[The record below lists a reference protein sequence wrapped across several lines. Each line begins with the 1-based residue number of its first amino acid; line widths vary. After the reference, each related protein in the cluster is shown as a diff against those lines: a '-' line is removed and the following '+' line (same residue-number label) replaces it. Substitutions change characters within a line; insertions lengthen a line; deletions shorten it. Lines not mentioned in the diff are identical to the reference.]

1 MDSFAPFY
9 FLVFISGG
17 LASLLPERHHISSS
31 ICEKRAGA
39 TCTRKT
45 RNRQLKGQSTVVL
58 LYTGTLDYGGSL
70 FDLSKKTEPR
80 VKRGKETWFGKIAN
94 IFNRD
99 AFGDEVW
106 EELEELLVSADV
118 GVETTSKLLSKV
130 KQRVKTERLS
140 EVSQIR
146 EALKEEMVSL
156 LSIPQRANPI
166 PEQSGESPCIILV
179 VGVNGSGKTTSIAK
193 LAYGFTS
200 QGKRVIL
207 AAADTFRAAAIEQLK
222 HWGGKVGAEVIAH
235 QPGGD
240 PGAVAYD
247 AVQAGYS
254 RHAQAVIIDTAGRL
268 HTKFNLME
276 ELKKI
281 KRVVAKHDASAPHQ
295 VLLVMDA
302 TTGQNGLAQAKH
314 FTEAVNVTG
323 IFLAKLD
330 GTARGGIIF
339 AIYDQLNIPISYI
352 GTGEELEDMA
362 LFDAEVFVNAI
373 FS

>member
-1 MDSFAPFY
+1 
-9 FLVFISGG
+9 
-17 LASLLPERHHISSS
+17 
-31 ICEKRAGA
+31 
-39 TCTRKT
+39 
-45 RNRQLKGQSTVVL
+45 
-58 LYTGTLDYGGSL
+58 L
-70 FDLSKKTEPR
+70 FDLFKKTEPG
-80 VKRGKETWFGKIAN
+80 VKRSKETWFGKIAN
-94 IFNRD
+94 IFKRGS
-99 AFGDEVW
+99 FGDEVW

-130 KQRVKTERLS
+130 KQRVKTDRLS
-140 EVSQIR
+140 EVSQIQ
-146 EALKEEMVSL
+146 EALKQEMISL
-156 LSIPQRANPI
+156 LSVSSSRPLASGHSD
-166 PEQSGESPCIILV
+166 PERSEGEESPQIILV

-193 LAYGFTS
+193 LAYVFTS

-222 HWGGKVGAEVIAH
+222 HWGEKVGAEVIAH
-235 QPGGD
+235 QQGGD

-314 FTEAVNVTG
+314 FTKAVDVTD

-339 AIYDQLNIPISYI
+339 AICDQLNIPISYI
-352 GTGEELEDMA
+352 GTGEKLQDMA
-362 LFDAEVFVNAI
+362 PFDAEVFVNAI

>member
-1 MDSFAPFY
+1 MFN
-9 FLVFISGG
+9 
-17 LASLLPERHHISSS
+17 LL
-31 ICEKRAGA
+31 
-39 TCTRKT
+39 
-45 RNRQLKGQSTVVL
+45 
-58 LYTGTLDYGGSL
+58 
-70 FDLSKKTEPR
+70 KKTELG
-80 VKRGKETWFGKIAN
+80 VKRSKETWFSKIAN
-94 IFNRD
+94 IFNRSS
-99 AFGDEVW
+99 FGDEVW

-130 KQRVKTERLS
+130 KQRVKTERLE

-146 EALKEEMVSL
+146 EALKEEMIRL
-156 LSIPQRANPI
+156 LNVRSSRTLATCHSESFATCHSERSEESNLAQDKLREETPQV
-166 PEQSGESPCIILV
+166 ILV

-193 LAYGFTS
+193 LAYVFTS
-200 QGKRVIL
+200 QGKKVIL

-222 HWGGKVGAEVIAH
+222 HWGGEVGAEVIAH

-247 AVQAGYS
+247 AVKAGYS

-276 ELKKI
+276 ELKKV

-314 FTEAVNVTG
+314 FTEAADVTD

-330 GTARGGIIF
+330 GTARGGIVF
-339 AIYDQLNIPISYI
+339 AICDQLNIPISYI
-352 GTGEELEDMA
+352 GTGEKLQDVA
-362 LFDAEVFVNAI
+362 AFDAEVFVNAI

>member
-1 MDSFAPFY
+1 
-9 FLVFISGG
+9 
-17 LASLLPERHHISSS
+17 
-31 ICEKRAGA
+31 
-39 TCTRKT
+39 
-45 RNRQLKGQSTVVL
+45 VL
-58 LYTGTLDYGGSL
+58 LYTGNLDYGGSL
-70 FDLSKKTEPR
+70 FDLSKKTELG
-80 VKRGKETWFGKIAN
+80 VKKSKETWFGKIAN

-99 AFGDEVW
+99 AFEDEVW

-130 KQRVKTERLS
+130 KQRVKTDGLS

-166 PEQSGESPCIILV
+166 PEQSGEPPHIILV

-281 KRVVAKHDASAPHQ
+281 KRVIAKQDASAPHQ

-314 FTEAVNVTG
+314 FTEAVDVTD

-330 GTARGGIIF
+330 GTARGGIVF
-339 AIYDQLNIPISYI
+339 AICDQLNIPISYI
-352 GTGEELEDMA
+352 GTGEKLQDMA
-362 LFDAEVFVNAI
+362 LFDAEAFVNAI
-373 FS
+373 L

>member
-1 MDSFAPFY
+1 M
-9 FLVFISGG
+9 
-17 LASLLPERHHISSS
+17 
-31 ICEKRAGA
+31 
-39 TCTRKT
+39 
-45 RNRQLKGQSTVVL
+45 
-58 LYTGTLDYGGSL
+58 
-70 FDLSKKTEPR
+70 FDLSKKTELG
-80 VKRGKETWFGKIAN
+80 VKRSKETWFGKITS
-94 IFNRD
+94 IFNRE

-106 EELEELLVSADV
+106 EELEDLLVSADV
-118 GVETTSKLLSKV
+118 GVDTTVKLLREV
-130 KQRVKTERLS
+130 KQRVKTDSLS

-146 EALKEEMVSL
+146 EALKEEMISL
-156 LSIPQRANPI
+156 LSISLSTPSVSSH
-166 PEQSGESPCIILV
+166 SGCREESPQVILV

-193 LAYGFTS
+193 LAYDLTS

-222 HWGGKVGAEVIAH
+222 HWGGKVGAEVVAH

-302 TTGQNGLAQAKH
+302 TTGQNGLAQAKY
-314 FTEAVNVTG
+314 FTEAVDITS

-339 AIYDQLNIPISYI
+339 AICDQLNIPISYI
-352 GTGEELEDMA
+352 GTGEKLQDIA
-362 LFDAEVFVNAI
+362 PFNAEVFVNAI